1 MMKKVLI
8 ITGAMVLSTTM
19 VIGVRTGMKKLSQI
33 KQEVEES

>member
-19 VIGVRTGMKKLSQI
+19 VIGVRAGMKKLSQR
-33 KQEVEES
+33 KQETEES

>member
-8 ITGAMVLSTTM
+8 IAGAMALSTTM
-19 VIGVRTGMKKLSQI
+19 VIGVRAGIKKLSQR